1 MTQVVRLISHP
12 DPSWPRGFRVHLADD
27 GRLLAIG
34 RSPLRVAALRVEEEG
49 LGHSDTELLMSY
61 ASGEPALKITVAMAR
76 VL

>member
-1 MTQVVRLISHP
+1 MNELKLIANP
-12 DPSWPRGFRVHLADD
+12 DPAWARAFRVHLADD

-34 RSPLRVAALRVEEEG
+34 RFRVAALRVEEEG

-61 ASGEPALKITVAMAR
+61 ASGEPSLKITVALAK